1 MLREGASAGRVALVG
16 HSVAH
21 RFGYGRHH
29 SRKVVHLSVAVAD
42 EEYVASL
49 LGTAR
54 NGRAEQEGYGEK
66 GFLEH
71 CGAVFCFCRLAGVL
85 FAQHYFVEG
94 CDIDLNVVYVGIRV
108 DRNQGGLDELIAF
121 EVEEV
126 ALPES
131 LSKIILIFELIYF
144 VWRFETTH
152 LLHYEKI
159 IYSFSHSNYR
169 LTSVGTDHLQ
179 D

>member
-1 MLREGASAGRVALVG
+1 MFYRI
-16 HSVAH
+16 
-21 RFGYGRHH
+21 
-29 SRKVVHLSVAVAD
+29 
-42 EEYVASL
+42 
-49 LGTAR
+49 
-54 NGRAEQEGYGEK
+54 RAENRTIYK
-66 GFLEH
+66 
-71 CGAVFCFCRLAGVL
+71 
-85 FAQHYFVEG
+85 QHFK
-94 CDIDLNVVYVGIRV
+94 DL
-108 DRNQGGLDELIAF
+108 

-159 IYSFSHSNYR
+159 IYSFNHSNNR